1 MPAESTYTPINTFT
15 VTGST
20 SIITF
25 ASIPQTYTDLR
36 IVGYIRSSAS
46 GASTDLLD
54 CSFNSVESG
63 GTYSTTILQGNGS
76 AASTSL
82 WGSVN
87 VGYRFAQAPAST
99 ATANIFGSF
108 TADLNNYSNTTTFKT
123 MLTQSACDLNG
134 SGVRVNTVM
143 LSRNTPAISNI
154 KIFFDTGALFVI
166 GSTIT
171 LYGIKAA

>member
-1 MPAESTYTPINTFT
+1 MPASSTYTPINTFT

-36 IVGYIRSSAS
+36 IAGYIRSTQS
-46 GASTDLLD
+46 GQSSDLLD
-54 CSFNSVESG
+54 CYFNSVTTG

-76 AASTSL
+76 AASSSL
-82 WGSVN
+82 WANVN
-87 VGYRFAQAPAST
+87 AGYRFAHGPAQT
-99 ATANIFGSF
+99 ATSNIFGSF

-134 SGVRVNTVM
+134 SGFRTNTIM
-143 LSRNTPAISNI
+143 LSRSTSAISNI
-154 KIFFDTGALFVI
+154 QIFFDSGALFAV

-171 LYGIKAA
+171 LYGIGAA